1 MKSEIVHQLQK
12 IGKHSKHGA
21 YLTLQLPKKGNK
33 RAQRKKGVFYIG
45 MIKRKEI
52 SEDAHEDMEIVSS
65 DDNSS
70 SIEDIQENGNVCIQ
84 IM

>member
-1 MKSEIVHQLQK
+1 
-12 IGKHSKHGA
+12 
-21 YLTLQLPKKGNK
+21 
-33 RAQRKKGVFYIG
+33 

-65 DDNSS
+65 DDDSS
-70 SIEDIQENGNVCIQ
+70 SIEDIQENGNVRIQ